1 MVKENLCVVCG
12 KKDSYIRWVWAGLP
26 YWNLPFKPHA
36 EPLAGLTQSAYFG
49 WETCPQGASQCPQ
62 ELQHSAWP
70 CCSGF
75 CPSWASSSFPE
86 WNTLLDNGLPWRE
99 SFPLLMKEWRPSFL
113 RKLPFSLC
121 PHDPP
126 LSGSQALWPLL
137 YGYPDDPKAQSRVVW
152 EDYAASRS
160 PGSEGEVTTGPGC
173 PEPWLS
179 PWLLCSNSL
188 ASFLRL
194 QSMTNGCCCQ
204 GVSLRA

>member
-1 MVKENLCVVCG
+1 MWQERLIHSVSVGWAALLEFALQATRRALGGLDSVCLLWLG
-12 KKDSYIRWVWAGLP
+12 DLSP
-26 YWNLPFKPHA
+26 
-36 EPLAGLTQSAYFG
+36 
-49 WETCPQGASQCPQ
+49 GASQCPQ

-137 YGYPDDPKAQSRVVW
+137 YGYPDNPKAQSRVVW